1 MATYESQQNMIE
13 RSMKNYCGDVRSDRT
28 QFDKDL
34 QNMWCPSCCGPSGPT
49 GPMGATGPMGGL
61 MVAAPSRYGSAR
73 EDIDFRGN
81 LKVAGVN

>member
-1 MATYESQQNMIE
+1 
-13 RSMKNYCGDVRSDRT
+13 
-28 QFDKDL
+28 
-34 QNMWCPSCCGPSGPT
+34 MWCPSCCGPSGPT